1 DWQSSE
7 HKTGQICD
15 DCSTVRTLQ
24 RRYAQDGT
32 VYVCGKCTWCEETPC
47 LPMGV
52 TSLGLALHDE
62 AAAFHDV
69 LTNIPS
75 DGEEMLEEGE
85 IEPTTEE
92 SDIEIILEPME
103 DPDLSH
109 RRSVLN

>member
-1 DWQSSE
+1 
-7 HKTGQICD
+7 
-15 DCSTVRTLQ
+15 
-24 RRYAQDGT
+24 
-32 VYVCGKCTWCEETPC
+32 
-47 LPMGV
+47 MGV

-92 SDIEIILEPME
+92 SDIEIILEPMD

-109 RRSVLN
+109 RRSALNHLQITCLHHAYLARCVPYKRNAATPSCTRDVASGNLQTSS